1 MSEIKQNGIL
11 FILWSTIAGKISFL
25 ISSVLIAMVMAR
37 VDIAILDTIFAGGIG
52 GLLLGIFLHKHHKIG
67 KMTLAG
73 TIAVPVGFWAAFI
86 LAGGM
91 DLIFTLIGEN
101 ADNPNINGIVN
112 VIGIVFMGLLCGAI
126 FGAIIYGR
134 KSIGLF
140 SAVGGLI
147 SFPFGLLVGLFN
159 SGHPIKAMLEN
170 QLAVLGSID
179 LNFLAIITSFG
190 IGIGLSMGLYEML
203 THNQTR

>member
-1 MSEIKQNGIL
+1 MSL
-11 FILWSTIAGKISFL
+11 
-25 ISSVLIAMVMAR
+25 
-37 VDIAILDTIFAGGIG
+37 
-52 GLLLGIFLHKHHKIG
+52 
-67 KMTLAG
+67 
-73 TIAVPVGFWAAFI
+73 
-86 LAGGM
+86 
-91 DLIFTLIGEN
+91 FTLIGEN

-159 SGHPIKAMLEN
+159 SGHPIKAILEN